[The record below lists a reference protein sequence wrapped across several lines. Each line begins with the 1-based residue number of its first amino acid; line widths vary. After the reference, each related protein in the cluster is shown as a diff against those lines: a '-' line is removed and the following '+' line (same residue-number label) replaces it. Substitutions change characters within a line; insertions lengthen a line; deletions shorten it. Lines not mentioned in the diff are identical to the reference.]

1 MGISAA
7 RARRDRSGR
16 AFASLVQGVAIWLS
30 GTLAVAFAA
39 AFIAVLAVEGGQGL
53 KAASSS
59 PVGFDLTRSLIG
71 SGYILG
77 IALPLVIVP
86 AFLAAAAGY
95 DVELGGP
102 TTRWLTT
109 SLRVGPMT
117 PAIAIGAAALWF
129 GVRGG
134 QMPTFSGQGIVIAG
148 IALAALN
155 LPMLTRRI
163 LAGIREVPDRFRV
176 AAIAV
181 GAAPHTAFLNVI
193 MPRAVPTIT
202 GALLATAGRMF
213 GETAIVATVL
223 NYAGTPLTPVTLDL
237 WRRLTAPEMGPA
249 AVAPVATETLLLVT
263 IIVAF
268 RFAARLL
275 QGRRRSGASR

>member
-1 MGISAA
+1 MGLSAA

-16 AFASLVQGVAIWLS
+16 ALASSVQGVAIWLS
-30 GTLAVAFAA
+30 GTLIVALAVAF
-39 AFIAVLAVEGGQGL
+39 ITVLAVDGWHGL

-59 PVGFDLTRSLIG
+59 PIGFDMTTSLIA

-77 IALPLVIVP
+77 IAVPLVIVP
-86 AFLAAAAGY
+86 SFFAAAAGY
-95 DVELGGP
+95 DVALGGP
-102 TTRWLTT
+102 LTRWLVT

-117 PAIAIGAAALWF
+117 PAIAVGAAALWF

-134 QMPTFSGQGIVIAG
+134 QMPTYSSQGIIIAA
-148 IALAALN
+148 IALATLN
-155 LPMLTRRI
+155 LPVLTRRI
-163 LAGIREVPDRFRV
+163 LASVREVPERWRV
-176 AAIAV
+176 AALAA

-193 MPRAVPTIT
+193 MPRALPTII

-213 GETAIVATVL
+213 GETAIVAVIL

-237 WRRLTAPEMGPA
+237 WRRLTQQPVSAPG
-249 AVAPVATETLLLVT
+249 AVEPLATETLLLVT

-268 RFAARLL
+268 RFTARLL
-275 QGRRRSGASR
+275 QGRRRSEAA

>member
-1 MGISAA
+1 SAA

-16 AFASLVQGVAIWLS
+16 AFASLVQGVAIWVS
-30 GTLAVAFAA
+30 GTLVVAFAA
-39 AFIAVLAVEGGQGL
+39 AFIAVLAVEGWQGL

-77 IALPLVIVP
+77 IALPLVIIP

-134 QMPTFSGQGIVIAG
+134 ECDDER
-148 IALAALN
+148 AAH
-155 LPMLTRRI
+155 
-163 LAGIREVPDRFRV
+163 PDRY
-176 AAIAV
+176 
-181 GAAPHTAFLNVI
+181 
-193 MPRAVPTIT
+193 
-202 GALLATAGRMF
+202 ALDERCECAS
-213 GETAIVATVL
+213 
-223 NYAGTPLTPVTLDL
+223 
-237 WRRLTAPEMGPA
+237 
-249 AVAPVATETLLLVT
+249 APVAPGARGAHAHWGPPTSRPTART
-263 IIVAF
+263 H
-268 RFAARLL
+268 AAAT
-275 QGRRRSGASR
+275 QSSTSAAI